1 MTKKTVGARFI
12 EAMAELSQSK
22 MVPAVSVQ
30 ALASIQGMP
39 LAVKA
44 AASEISAM
52 LLSGCRFSSALA
64 ACTVADFSS
73 QDISL
78 VQCAEETGNFS
89 QAFRFMAG
97 AKKRRD
103 QGVSRLAVSAVYPLF
118 IVLLVFAGSAAILFC
133 ADMLLPFSPGA
144 AQNPAYREGLRL
156 GIGGGT
162 VFLCA
167 VTAGFVYAA
176 NHVLNDPPLSSAFLL
191 LDFLCSAGVDL
202 PRAVNY
208 AMSGISGNSKLVAA
222 FIQVQEDLQNGIPLL
237 NAFLPIAE
245 FSPVIRYHLALS
257 ALGGKSEGVFSQI
270 ASVLGEQD
278 ENRRAL
284 FTRIT
289 EPAMLLASGVYMLI
303 LLQTAIMPLITNYG
317 GLI

>member
-1 MTKKTVGARFI
+1 MTKKTTGARFI

-22 MVPAVSVQ
+22 VVPAVSVQ
-30 ALASIQGMP
+30 ALASIQEMP

-52 LLSGCRFSSALA
+52 LLSGYRLSSALA
-64 ACTVADFSS
+64 ACTAADFSS

-89 QAFRFMAG
+89 QAFRFMTK
-97 AKKRRD
+97 AKKRRE
-103 QGVSRLAVSAVYPLF
+103 QGGSRLAVSAVYPLF
-118 IVLLVFAGSAAILFC
+118 IVLLVFAGSAAVLFC
-133 ADMLLPFSPGA
+133 ADMLLPLSPGA
-144 AQNPAYREGLRL
+144 AQSPAYRGSLRL
-156 GIGGGT
+156 GIGGGA

-176 NHVLNDPPLSSAFLL
+176 KRVLEDAPLSSAFLL

-202 PRAVNY
+202 PRAVNC
-208 AMSGISGNSKLVAA
+208 AVSGISANSKLAAA
-222 FIQVQEDLQNGIPLL
+222 FIQTQEDLQNGIPLL

-270 ASVLGEQD
+270 AAVLDERD

-284 FTRIT
+284 FARIA
-289 EPAMLLASGVYMLI
+289 EPMMLLSAGVYMLI